1 MFLFSYYF
9 KKRFEDALR
18 KLSADLEMKV
28 AQRDEMK
35 ERQRRKREGLAPEDP
50 DTDPEGATQEEV
62 DQTMGDLFGSDDH
75 AAMDIG

>member
-1 MFLFSYYF
+1 
-9 KKRFEDALR
+9 
-18 KLSADLEMKV
+18 MKV

-35 ERQRRKREGLAPEDP
+35 ERQRRKREGIAPEDP